1 MKNAFAMLRVIPFL
15 VVLASVATPALA
27 EPDYSRLSLSQ
38 ALDRAREA
46 NRDIRAARRA
56 VEAADAAV
64 ETAGGR
70 PNPTLSLNSTG
81 INVNSGIGGG
91 PLGDKRMD
99 SVLRLDQP
107 FELGGKRELRLG
119 QARASLEASGAD
131 LADMLRQQ
139 LLAVRLAYWDLKSAG
154 EKVRLTRESADLMA
168 TTLTKNEL
176 RLAAGDI
183 APADLERIR
192 IDVLRA
198 AVDARQAQTDARR
211 ARAAL
216 VQLIAAELQVDRVA
230 AVDPWPE
237 PAALTAPAA
246 AADAAV
252 AGRPDIAAATAR
264 LEAARQ
270 GRALAETLRTR
281 DVTVGVQYERNPP
294 DGRNLVGVGIAIPL
308 FTGYDFGGEI
318 RRAYSDLGLAE
329 ETLERVRATAA
340 AEVDRLGEEAAA
352 AADRARLY
360 RDRILPAARKSA
372 AAVELAYTHGAA
384 GVLDLLDARRTLRAT
399 ELDAVS
405 ALADFAKAVASLEAA
420 RYTEK
425 HE

>member
-1 MKNAFAMLRVIPFL
+1 MFRLILSFFALVL
-15 VVLASVATPALA
+15 VVSPVLA
-27 EPDYSRLSLSQ
+27 EPDYARLTLAQ
-38 ALDRAREA
+38 ALERAA
-46 NRDIRAARRA
+46 DMNRDVKAARRA
-56 VEAADAAV
+56 VEAAEAAV
-64 ETAGGR
+64 DSAGGR

-99 SVLRLDQP
+99 TVLRLDQP
-107 FELGGKRELRLG
+107 IERGGKRELRLG
-119 QARASLEASGAD
+119 QAGAGLDAARAD
-131 LADMLRQQ
+131 LAEMLRQQ
-139 LLAVRLAYWDLKSAG
+139 RLAVRLAYWDLKVAS
-154 EKVRLTRESADLMA
+154 ERIRLTRESADLMRETEA
-168 TTLTKNEL
+168 KNEL

-198 AVDARQAQTDARR
+198 AADARQALVDAKR

-216 VQLIAAELQVDRVA
+216 AQLIAAEPQVDRLV
-230 AVDPWPE
+230 AVDPWPD
-237 PAALTAPAA
+237 PAGY
-246 AADAAV
+246 AV
-252 AGRPDIAAATAR
+252 AAGASGERPDIAAAAAR

-318 RRAYSDLGLAE
+318 RRAYSDQGLAE
-329 ETLERVRATAA
+329 ETLERVRSAA
-340 AEVDRLGEEAAA
+340 ASETDRLREETAA

-360 RDRILPAARKSA
+360 RERILPAAQKSA

-399 ELDAVS
+399 EIDAVS
-405 ALADFAKAVASLEAA
+405 ALGDFAKASASLDAA

-425 HE
+425 QE